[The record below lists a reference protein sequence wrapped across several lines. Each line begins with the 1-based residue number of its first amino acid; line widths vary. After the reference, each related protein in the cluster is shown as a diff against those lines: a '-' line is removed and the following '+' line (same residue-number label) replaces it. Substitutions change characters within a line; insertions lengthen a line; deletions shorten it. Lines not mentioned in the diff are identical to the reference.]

1 MLPTLASCF
10 FLKVEEVGLMNKG
23 YVWIITVVLTILSN
37 SLDVD
42 VISLMHG
49 VLSVKPY
56 VPNSNKLQNFTQR
69 WRKLFRREHPNM
81 DRFELS
87 LHGLW
92 AYDSAMALAMAV
104 ERSGIA
110 RSKFKKPISA
120 NNLTDLVAIGYSEM
134 GPRLLQA
141 IKKIKFQGLS
151 GEFHLVDGQLQ
162 QSAFQIVNVIGKGEM
177 KIGFWTRECG
187 ISKKLRSPI
196 NKNDTN
202 DEEDLE
208 AIIWPGRSGVIPK
221 GWEIPTDVFKEIMD
235 HALPYTVPYEFIPFE
250 TPDGEPAREY
260 NDLVYQICLG
270 KHDVVVGDVTIL
282 ANRSNFVDFTLPF
295 TESNVAMILRIHN
308 DGRKNAWIFM
318 KPLQMDL
325 WLTIGVFFMFTGFVV
340 WVLEHRVNKEFRG
353 LPSKQVGMMF
363 WGEVGQQLF
372 KVCGNR
378 VGFRGAGTDI
388 ELYSELN
395 INVNSRK
402 ASTQCP
408 NINDLR
414 KNGEYVGYHNGTF
427 FKVLLKSEEFNI
439 IKSSNYRTFEQYD
452 DALSKGSK
460 NGGVAAIIHQLNS
473 FLWVVEFD
481 GECSCV
487 VVQASIDCDED
498 LVALYALVV
507 TSRIAR
513 VDVVVKESIGSIVA
527 VTVADGCS
535 SSLTVGDG
543 WRIAIKGVGQVF
555 VDGAAGFWDSLCK
568 YSLFHGF
575 KFVYSRND
583 SERVVAP
590 CRSMNCTWFVK
601 ANLEKPSGMFR
612 IKEFMNEHCC
622 GADVLST
629 TSSRSSSG
637 LIGRLFSETM
647 RLTPSKRAVDVK
659 KELKLEYGVDDQKL
673 GELFTLSKTW
683 NVVRS
688 NDKLY
693 EVHSD
698 PFVSVDIGRCTCPCG
713 EWQINSFSRVH
724 GLCALKRSKR
734 NLYDYVE
741 NYYFTQTYR
750 EAYSKCINHVPTI
763 WKTADM

>member
-1 MLPTLASCF
+1 MVKAFGWREVVLIYEDTEFRKRIGPYLTDSFMRINAQLRYRIAIFVSAAGDHILQELYKLKTLQTRVFVVHMLPTLASCF

-23 YVWIITVVLTILSN
+23 YVWIISDVLTILSN

-42 VISLMHG
+42 VISSMHG

-56 VPNSNKLQNFTQR
+56 VPNLNQLQNFTQR

-110 RSKFKKPISA
+110 RSKFKKPVSA
-120 NNLTDLVAIGYSEM
+120 NNLTDLAAIGYSEM

-177 KIGFWTRECG
+177 EIGFWTREYG

-208 AIIWPGRSGVIPK
+208 AIIWPDRSGVVPK
-221 GWEIPTDVFKEIMD
+221 GWEIPTDG
-235 HALPYTVPYEFIPFE
+235 H
-250 TPDGEPAREY
+250 
-260 NDLVYQICLG
+260 
-270 KHDVVVGDVTIL
+270 
-282 ANRSNFVDFTLPF
+282 
-295 TESNVAMILRIHN
+295 
-308 DGRKNAWIFM
+308 
-318 KPLQMDL
+318 
-325 WLTIGVFFMFTGFVV
+325 
-340 WVLEHRVNKEFRG
+340 
-353 LPSKQVGMMF
+353 
-363 WGEVGQQLF
+363 
-372 KVCGNR
+372 
-378 VGFRGAGTDI
+378 
-388 ELYSELN
+388 
-395 INVNSRK
+395 
-402 ASTQCP
+402 P
-408 NINDLR
+408 NC
-414 KNGEYVGYHNGTF
+414 T
-427 FKVLLKSEEFNI
+427 
-439 IKSSNYRTFEQYD
+439 
-452 DALSKGSK
+452 
-460 NGGVAAIIHQLNS
+460 
-473 FLWVVEFD
+473 
-481 GECSCV
+481 
-487 VVQASIDCDED
+487 IDCDED

-535 SSLTVGDG
+535 GSLTVGGAELISDVGDGFDMISSFCNHGNKELKPDG

-555 VDGAAGFWDSLCK
+555 VDGAAGFQDSLCK
-568 YSLFHGF
+568 YSLFHCF

-583 SERVVAP
+583 SERVVAR

-659 KELKLEYGVDDQKL
+659 KELKLEYGL
-673 GELFTLSKTW
+673 
-683 NVVRS
+683 
-688 NDKLY
+688 
-693 EVHSD
+693 
-698 PFVSVDIGRCTCPCG
+698 
-713 EWQINSFSRVH
+713 
-724 GLCALKRSKR
+724 
-734 NLYDYVE
+734 
-741 NYYFTQTYR
+741 
-750 EAYSKCINHVPTI
+750 
-763 WKTADM
+763 M